1 MDETYYATSEANPN
15 NHKERRSVDT
25 IEFVTVHDTA
35 TLTGTVVSIAQGM
48 SSGETSIH
56 YTVGNDAIYG
66 VVPEKY
72 IAYHAGDG
80 TSASFTWT
88 KTNAVATSNIAPQ
101 FDVVQSG
108 SAYYLSLNGTVT
120 QIEVPTINGAAP
132 VSYTHLTLPTT

>member
-1 MDETYYATSEANPN
+1 
-15 NHKERRSVDT
+15 
-25 IEFVTVHDTA
+25 
-35 TLTGTVVSIAQGM
+35 M

-72 IAYHAGDG
+72 IAYHAGEWNICQALLG
-80 TSASFTWT
+80 RKSMQI
-88 KTNAVATSNIAPQ
+88 ATSNIAPQ

-132 VSYTHLTLPTT
+132 SASYLSILGPTWKVENGVLLYW